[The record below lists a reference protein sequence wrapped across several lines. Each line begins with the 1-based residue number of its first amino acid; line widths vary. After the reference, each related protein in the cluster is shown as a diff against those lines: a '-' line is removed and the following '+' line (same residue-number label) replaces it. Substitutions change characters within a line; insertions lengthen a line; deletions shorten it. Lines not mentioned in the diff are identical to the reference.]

1 MKDLTAYEGALP
13 DADLSGLEPALR
25 NTQGN
30 TLKAFGGDFAAY
42 GFVRFSGSVPAAAL
56 KAGLRSVA
64 RNATSLWD
72 QMEPKRER
80 SRIGVRCSIGLS
92 YSGFATIGVTPRP
105 TVLNASFVGGFAGF
119 IANMQRQTSGWTT
132 PFDGEARVDA
142 LVTLAS

>member
-13 DADLSGLEPALR
+13 DADLPALEPALR

-56 KAGLRSVA
+56 KTGLRSVA

-72 QMEPKRER
+72 QMEPRLER
-80 SRIGVRCSIGLS
+80 SRVPVRCSIGLS
-92 YSGFATIGVTPRP
+92 SSGFATIGVTPRP
-105 TVLNASFVGGFAGF
+105 TAGNASFDRG
-119 IANMQRQTSGWTT
+119 
-132 PFDGEARVDA
+132 
-142 LVTLAS
+142 